1 MINIKVKEIE
11 QEIGTLKSLLIDY
24 EKNYTMLFKELGDAS
39 FYWTEDG
46 HAKKFFNGLKYEEE
60 GQTSLYQ
67 SLSDLYQTYEY
78 LYKKYRRIGDKINVR
93 SLCLVKLCQ
102 YGGDIL
108 GIKHS
113 DPSFRRSGIAQAVG
127 RIIADGGGEH
137 HIALHRRFGDGRKIT
152 VKEIEGIG
160 IIRQEIL
167 YFVQADENSLFARI
181 LGDGVQR
188 RLQRLGIF
196 LLHAQI
202 MDLLAVI
209 TQHLPPMGGIDKCGN
224 PWYCLPKNRQGDI
237 I

>member
-93 SLCLVKLCQ
+93 IEERDNILAKFTKCINETSELISLYRHLDVSYCPYERSIVKNQIIRLTNLKNQ
-102 YGGDIL
+102 Y
-108 GIKHS
+108 
-113 DPSFRRSGIAQAVG
+113 
-127 RIIADGGGEH
+127 
-137 HIALHRRFGDGRKIT
+137 T
-152 VKEIEGIG
+152 TTKEIVKTTLDNIEAIEAEVRSKIG
-160 IIRQEIL
+160 AIDVTKINEFNSNL
-167 YFVQADENSLFARI
+167 FFKEN
-181 LGDGVQR
+181 
-188 RLQRLGIF
+188 
-196 LLHAQI
+196 
-202 MDLLAVI
+202 
-209 TQHLPPMGGIDKCGN
+209 
-224 PWYCLPKNRQGDI
+224 
-237 I
+237 